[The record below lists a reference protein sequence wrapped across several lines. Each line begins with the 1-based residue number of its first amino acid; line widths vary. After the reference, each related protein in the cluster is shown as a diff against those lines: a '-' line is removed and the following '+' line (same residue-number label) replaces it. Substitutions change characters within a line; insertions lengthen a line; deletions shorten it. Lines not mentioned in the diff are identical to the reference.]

1 MFEILRNH
9 IEKIVPLTDH
19 EFEFVSSLFTVKS
32 YKKNHFI
39 FQEGENLSRHYFVC
53 KGLLKLVYTD
63 SDAREHIVG
72 FAMEDWWESDFE
84 AFYMQ
89 QKTSMSLICL
99 ENTDVLYITLENYTR
114 LCSTLPKM
122 EHFFLE
128 KAYFGFIAA
137 QKRILSTL
145 TSNTKE
151 RYQQLIEK
159 HPTLVQRVPKSQLA
173 AYLGV
178 SRETLSRL
186 SL

>member
-9 IEKIVPLTDH
+9 INKIVPLTDL
-19 EFEFVSSLFTVKS
+19 EFEFIASLFTAKS
-32 YKKNHFI
+32 YKKGQFL
-39 FQEGENLSRHYFVC
+39 FQEGENVSKHYFIC
-53 KGLLKLVYTD
+53 KGLLKLVYND

-84 AFYMQ
+84 SFYTQ
-89 QKTSMSLICL
+89 KKTSMSLICL
-99 ENTDVLYITLENYTR
+99 ENTDVLFIGFENYINLVR
-114 LCSTLPKM
+114 TLPKI

-137 QKRILSTL
+137 QKRIISSL
-145 TSNTKE
+145 TSDTKE
-151 RYQQLIEK
+151 RYHQLIER

-178 SRETLSRL
+178 SRETLSRITI
-186 SL
+186 

>member
-1 MFEILRNH
+1 
-9 IEKIVPLTDH
+9 
-19 EFEFVSSLFTVKS
+19 
-32 YKKNHFI
+32 
-39 FQEGENLSRHYFVC
+39 
-53 KGLLKLVYTD
+53 
-63 SDAREHIVG
+63 
-72 FAMEDWWESDFE
+72 
-84 AFYMQ
+84 
-89 QKTSMSLICL
+89 
-99 ENTDVLYITLENYTR
+99 
-114 LCSTLPKM
+114 
-122 EHFFLE
+122 LE

>member
-1 MFEILRNH
+1 MFDILKNH
-9 IEKIVPLTDH
+9 IEKIITLTDE
-19 EFEFVSSLFTVKS
+19 EFEYIASMFVLKS
-32 YKKNHFI
+32 YKKGQFL
-39 FQEGENLSRHYFVC
+39 FQEGEYLSRHFFVC
-53 KGLLKLVYTD
+53 KGLLKLIYTD
-63 SDAREHIVG
+63 SNAREHIVG

-84 AFYMQ
+84 AFYLQ

-99 ENTDVLYITLENYTR
+99 EDTQVLYITYENYIK
-114 LCSTLPKM
+114 LCDTLPKI
-122 EHFFLE
+122 ERFFLE
-128 KAYFGFIAA
+128 KAYFGFISA

-145 TSNTKE
+145 ISDTKE
-151 RYQQLIEK
+151 RYLQLIEK

>member
-1 MFEILRNH
+1 MLEILRNH
-9 IEKIVPLTDH
+9 IQKIIPLSDLD
-19 EFEFVSSLFTVKS
+19 FEFVASCFTEKS
-32 YKKNHFI
+32 YKK
-39 FQEGENLSRHYFVC
+39 GEFLFHAETYLTRHYFIC

-84 AFYMQ
+84 AFYLQ
-89 QKTSMSLICL
+89 KKTSMSLSCL
-99 ENTDVLYITLENYTR
+99 EDTDVLYINFENYKK
-114 LCSTLPKM
+114 LCHALPKI

-137 QKRILSTL
+137 QNRILSSL

-151 RYQQLIEK
+151 RYFQLLTRY
-159 HPTLVQRVPKSQLA
+159 PSLGQRVPKSQLA

-186 SL
+186 SF

>member
-9 IEKIVPLTDH
+9 IEKIIPLTDQ
-19 EFEFVSSLFTVKS
+19 EFEFIASLFTAKS
-32 YKKNHFI
+32 HKKGQFL
-39 FQEGENLSRHYFVC
+39 FQEGEYLSRHYFIC

-84 AFYMQ
+84 AFYLQ

-99 ENTDVLYITLENYTR
+99 EDTDALYITYENYKR
-114 LCSTLPKM
+114 LCSSLPKI

-128 KAYFGFIAA
+128 KAYFGFITA

-145 TSNTKE
+145 TSDTKE
-151 RYQQLIEK
+151 RYIQLIERY
-159 HPTLVQRVPKSQLA
+159 PTLAQRVPKSQLA

-186 SL
+186 SH